1 MPSHREA
8 FPSFAERAAVLE
20 RTRTKKMARSPHAY
34 VRGNTAQFYEWL
46 SSGRGN
52 DLPDGPSVW
61 ICGDCHVGN
70 LGPVVDT
77 TGRIRIHIRDLDQ
90 TVPGNPSFDIVRL
103 ALSLA
108 SAIRGSNL
116 PGVTTARML
125 EAVMDGYQSAF
136 KRDFD
141 QEEVDEDAPAAVQGA
156 LKLAAKRTW
165 KHLAE
170 ERLDGTRPKIPLG
183 KKFWPISD
191 DEREGITRMFA
202 DPSIS
207 RIATMVKSREDDAE
221 VELIDSAYW
230 LKGCSSLG
238 LLRYAV
244 LLSVTDKETDSTE
257 LCLMDVK
264 EAIDSA
270 VPVTDAVNM
279 PDDNGQRVV
288 EGARNLS
295 PFLGERMG
303 SAHLLDRSVFVR
315 ELLPQDLKLE
325 IDTLT
330 VDDAL
335 KAGTFLGSVVGL
347 AHARQMG
354 TELRKEWRTEL
365 SHGQSKNLDAPSWLW
380 SAVVGLLV
388 DHEQEYLEHCR
399 RFALAGSAGD

>member
-1 MPSHREA
+1 
-8 FPSFAERAAVLE
+8 
-20 RTRTKKMARSPHAY
+20 
-34 VRGNTAQFYEWL
+34 
-46 SSGRGN
+46 
-52 DLPDGPSVW
+52 
-61 ICGDCHVGN
+61 
-70 LGPVVDT
+70 
-77 TGRIRIHIRDLDQ
+77 
-90 TVPGNPSFDIVRL
+90 
-103 ALSLA
+103 
-108 SAIRGSNL
+108 
-116 PGVTTARML
+116 
-125 EAVMDGYQSAF
+125 
-136 KRDFD
+136 
-141 QEEVDEDAPAAVQGA
+141 
-156 LKLAAKRTW
+156 
-165 KHLAE
+165 
-170 ERLDGTRPKIPLG
+170 
-183 KKFWPISD
+183 
-191 DEREGITRMFA
+191 MFA

-244 LLSVTDKETDSTE
+244 LLSVTDTETDSTD

-270 VPVTDAVNM
+270 VPITDAGHM
-279 PDDNGQRVV
+279 PDDNGLRVV

-335 KAGTFLGSVVGL
+335 KAGTFLGSVVGFS
-347 AHARQMG
+347 HARQMG
-354 TELRKEWRTEL
+354 TDLRKEWQSEL
-365 SHGQSKNLDAPSWLW
+365 NQGRSKSLDAPSWLW

-399 RFALAGSAGD
+399 RFALADSASD